1 MNSSSPHLPG
11 EQNGHND
18 ETRSEGGSPFLADPP
33 YRSVGTEPAD
43 IDPRFAAFEAGS
55 VVDGLFVGPPEDPD
69 RYALSGRG
77 IGGGEGVVWQAHY
90 LGGLSRPLSMA
101 IKYLR
106 PPPHA
111 DENWPSAEE
120 RRRWHDQK
128 ALLAHVGSEQV
139 VHLNDVFAGPP
150 PHVRGSASDRPTLAY
165 LVMEWVDGRT
175 LDEHVRG
182 RPATAENLTQRLG
195 YLDQLCRAVA
205 SIHSRTVSGGNP
217 ALHRDIKPSNCVI
230 HPQRGAVLIDI
241 TSLRQIAD
249 GFDAVGM
256 HTPHYSAPEVLTA
269 PRDARTPACDV
280 YALGAVAA
288 FCLLG
293 ADPPNLGA
301 DDETNRMLLRRLER
315 EIVSASRRA
324 GARDPRGLATVVLS
338 AMNPD
343 PRQRPHDICA
353 WSARVRR
360 AAAPSIRSRRPSW
373 LVAVAAVG
381 TVTILTVLFRTALP
395 GTAHDSPG
403 ATPAV
408 TPPLP
413 SSAPASEAAPS
424 ARPSQPAP
432 TWVAIPVGHFGEK
445 PMTVQS
451 CAWLRGRVELPQGWT
466 LFLTHQNLENRDP
479 QRYPELVKRWDDPT
493 SPWDWYGAQWFG
505 AGNSS
510 KGQKYEVV
518 LWATRLETAEAFH
531 ATRDN
536 GPAIDA
542 LLSQATR
549 LDDFETERTPGMVP
563 GNCDGTS
570 PPATDAGVH

>member
-1 MNSSSPHLPG
+1 MNSSSPHFSG
-11 EQNGHND
+11 EQNGNDD
-18 ETRSEGGSPFLADPP
+18 ETRGAGISPFLTDPP
-33 YRSVGTEPAD
+33 HQSGGTEPAD
-43 IDPRFAAFEAGS
+43 LDWRFAAFEAGS
-55 VVDGLFVGPPEDPD
+55 DVAGLFVGPPEDPD

-90 LGGLSRPLSMA
+90 LGGLNRPLSMA

-128 ALLAHVGSEQV
+128 ALLAHVGSEHV

-150 PHVRGSASDRPTLAY
+150 PHVRGGARDQPTLAY
-165 LVMEWVDGRT
+165 LVMEWVDGLT

-182 RPATAENLTQRLG
+182 RAATAENLTQRLG
-195 YLDQLCRAVA
+195 YLEQLCRAVA

-241 TSLRQIAD
+241 TSLRQITD

-269 PRDARTPACDV
+269 PRDARTSACDV

-293 ADPPNLGA
+293 TDPPNLGA
-301 DDETNRMLLRRLER
+301 DDETNRVLLRRVEH
-315 EIVSASRRA
+315 EILSTSRRA
-324 GARDPRGLATVVLS
+324 GARDPRGLATAVLS
-338 AMNPD
+338 ALNPD
-343 PRQRPHDICA
+343 PRQRPHDIGA
-353 WSARVRR
+353 WSARIRR
-360 AAAPSIRSRRPSW
+360 AAAPSIRSRRTSW
-373 LVAVAAVG
+373 LPVAAAIA
-381 TVTILTVLFRTALP
+381 TVTILTVLFRSALP
-395 GTAHDSPG
+395 GTADDSPG

-408 TPPLP
+408 TPPPP
-413 SSAPASEAAPS
+413 SSAPASDAARS
-424 ARPSQPAP
+424 ARRPRPAP
-432 TWVAIPVGHFGEK
+432 TWASTPVGHFREK
-445 PMTVQS
+445 PTTVQS
-451 CAWLRGRVELPQGWT
+451 CAWLSGRVQLPQGWT
-466 LFLTHQNLENRDP
+466 LFLTHQNLDNRDP
-479 QRYPELVKRWDDPT
+479 QRYPELVKHWDDPT

-518 LWATRLETAEAFH
+518 LWATRLETAKAIH
-531 ATRDN
+531 ATRDKS
-536 GPAIDA
+536 PVSDA
-542 LLSQATR
+542 LMRHAMR

-563 GNCDGTS
+563 GNCGGAS